1 MKSVDDGKRSKKS
14 QKIVQKHPV
23 PKMPEGY
30 YSGDKPNPNLRK
42 FVEDHLKE
50 HPYDPETDDYNIMAF
65 DKPIETTKAT
75 AIYNMHTYWSK
86 KPHDAIRQYI
96 RHYTKPGDL
105 VLDPFCG
112 SGGTALA
119 ALMEGR
125 AAIAI
130 DRSPAA
136 TFITKNYCTP
146 VDVKELQAAFEELRE
161 KVKPEIDW
169 LYETKCDRCGGK
181 ATTAYTVYSQVFQCP
196 RCSEKVPLFDCIE
209 IEGATSAGKPKKILV
224 CPHCFKKG
232 LMEEIST
239 RAERFGSIPVMVSY
253 LCNNGCKPKRDD
265 RRHNDSNQKKRD
277 YFEKYDLGKLREI
290 DNSEIPYWVPPNR
303 MMNIE
308 DDDVPWGVKW
318 RAGTS
323 SFRTVTELFT
333 KRNLWALSII
343 YNSIKSVESVDL
355 RILFSW
361 ALLKCSKM
369 MRFCN
374 DGIGRLLSGTYYIP
388 QIGRDSQVLS
398 YIEEAYG
405 DNVSHQIEKNKFIN
419 TEKINIL
426 ISTQNVFNMPNIPN
440 NSVDYIFTD
449 PPYSDNEQ
457 FGEQNFVWEA
467 WLEFDTSWH
476 SDEIIVNQVR
486 NISKNDWAIKMLNGM
501 KECFR
506 VLKPGRWISLCYH
519 DTSEG
524 TWALVQDIMAETGF
538 IIENSSNALFIE
550 TTQKTHNQIHADK
563 VNKRDLVINYR
574 KPKYGEATTS
584 LLITGE
590 EDLQTFSEKVRII
603 IRDYL
608 SYNPGST
615 KDRIYDDLVS
625 RMVRSGQLESH
636 NFDKFLQEI
645 AEPTLNE
652 TPQRWYLKSEEIET
666 IDQAESEKED
676 QAAQKMRSFITS
688 YLKENPEAEGVHYSN
703 LFEHYLYAVPQTE
716 KPRRQLADWLGDY
729 FYKTPEGTW
738 RLPATEE
745 EETVRAEGRKKGI
758 ARRIRHYLNILEKGL
773 TIRDGP
779 DNRQLVEWIHH
790 CRRAGM
796 YAEGRRLYETGGL
809 RLEALPEDLQVE
821 VEEDYETCIRLGTRQ
836 QKEKPKRTRKKKAE

>member
-1 MKSVDDGKRSKKS
+1 MKLVDDGKRSKKS
-14 QKIVQKHPV
+14 QKVVQKHSV

-50 HPYDPETDDYNIMAF
+50 HPYDPETDDYDIPAF

-146 VDVKELQAAFEELRE
+146 VDVEELQATFEELKE
-161 KVKPEIDW
+161 KVKPEIDL

-181 ATTAYTVYSQVFQCP
+181 AKINFTVYSQVFQCP
-196 RCSEKVPLFDCIE
+196 RCSEKIPLYDCIE
-209 IEGATSAGKPKKILV
+209 VWVPAKTQKKGKPEKKIKSNA
-224 CPHCFKKG
+224 CPYCYKKG
-232 LMEEIST
+232 HVEVIRSQSKKYGYVPVLSNYHCYSNKCPDGERKYNDENAEKREFFRKFDLEKLKEIET
-239 RAERFGSIPVMVSY
+239 GFIPHKYPKNYDMTKFSRYQRDALYYYGIKEVS
-253 LCNNGCKPKRDD
+253 D
-265 RRHNDSNQKKRD
+265 
-277 YFEKYDLGKLREI
+277 
-290 DNSEIPYWVPPNR
+290 
-303 MMNIE
+303 
-308 DDDVPWGVKW
+308 
-318 RAGTS
+318 
-323 SFRTVTELFT
+323 LFT
-333 KRNLWALSII
+333 KRNLWSISIINEKINGLKYSDIFKFALTGVCLALSKMQR
-343 YNSIKSVESVDL
+343 YSPNSGFPNM
-355 RILFSW
+355 IL
-361 ALLKCSKM
+361 L
-369 MRFCN
+369 
-374 DGIGRLLSGTYYIP
+374 GTYYIP
-388 QIGRDSQVLS
+388 QIGREIEVFSWYEGKVKSLIKGLS
-398 YIEEAYG
+398 KLDISNSE
-405 DNVSHQIEKNKFIN
+405 
-419 TEKINIL
+419 L
-426 ISTQNVFNMPNIPN
+426 MISTENAYNLNIPS

-449 PPYSDNEQ
+449 PPYSDNVQ
-457 FGEQNFVWEA
+457 YGELNYVWEA
-467 WLEFDTSWH
+467 WLGFNAQWLD
-476 SDEIIVNQVR
+476 DEIIVNEQRGKSVD
-486 NISKNDWAIKMLNGM
+486 DWAYLMIKAM
-501 KECFR
+501 KECYR

-524 TWALVQDIMAETGF
+524 TWALLQDIMAEAGF
-538 IIENSSNALFIE
+538 IPDCSNNSLYIDTS
-550 TTQKTHNQIHADK
+550 QKSFNQLNADK
-563 VNKRDLVINYR
+563 VNKRDLVINFR
-574 KPKYGEATTS
+574 KPNYKEVSVTYF
-584 LLITGE
+584 IKGE
-590 EDLQTFSEKVRII
+590 EDSQTFSEKVRII

-608 SYNPGST
+608 TDNPGST
-615 KDRIYDDLVS
+615 KDRIYDNLIS

-636 NFDKFLQEI
+636 NFDQFLQEI

-652 TPQRWYLKSEEIET
+652 TPSRWYLKSEEIET

-676 QAAQKMRSFITS
+676 YSAQKIRTFITS

-745 EETVRAEGRKKGI
+745 EEKVRAEGRKKGI

-836 QKEKPKRTRKKKAE
+836 QKEKPKRTRKKKGE